1 MTENENYSS
10 SISNSGSKNRK
21 SHMEEGVMNSLK
33 IIKDIRRSDFKEHNM
48 LLYPDLQS
56 YREIYSEC
64 TKQALENNEVVF
76 LATTYDSLE
85 NVENILKSKCI
96 SVDYERNEGNLVIVD
111 AVSAYQIDTYGAIN
125 FAKSLIMRAAIE
137 KKNGVFNISDMGSF
151 FLTERTGELMQY
163 EESVPK
169 KMDLNFKAICAY
181 HKGNFAMLTDRQQQN
196 LVSFH
201 NSVMDVNT

>member
-1 MTENENYSS
+1 MTENENYSN

-21 SHMEEGVMNSLK
+21 PHMEEGVMNSLQ

-76 LATTYDSLE
+76 LATTYDSFE
-85 NVENILKSKCI
+85 TVENILKSKCI
-96 SVDYERNEGNLVIVD
+96 SVDYERNQGNLVIVD

-125 FAKSLIMRAAIE
+125 FAKTLIMRAAIE

-181 HKGNFAMLTDRQQQN
+181 HKGNFAMLTDHQQQN